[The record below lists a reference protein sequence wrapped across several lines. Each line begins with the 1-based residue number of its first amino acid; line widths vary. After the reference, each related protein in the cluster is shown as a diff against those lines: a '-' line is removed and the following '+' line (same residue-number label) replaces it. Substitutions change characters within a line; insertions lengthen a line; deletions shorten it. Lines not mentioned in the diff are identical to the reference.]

1 MMGRQRGDHSQLFY
15 LFNLEGRVPANHL
28 LRRINPVVTR
38 VLTDLREKLAPFYSD
53 INRAQHLS
61 RFAMLTVVAE
71 RSVTSSSSQR
81 RPRAIDA
88 TNVAR
93 VSDRIGR
100 AP

>member
-1 MMGRQRGDHSQLFY
+1 MLIF
-15 LFNLEGRVPANHL
+15 
-28 LRRINPVVTR
+28 
-38 VLTDLREKLAPFYSD
+38 
-53 INRAQHLS
+53 RALHLS
-61 RFAMLTVVAE
+61 RFAMLSVVAE
-71 RSVTSSSSQR
+71 RLVMSSSSQR